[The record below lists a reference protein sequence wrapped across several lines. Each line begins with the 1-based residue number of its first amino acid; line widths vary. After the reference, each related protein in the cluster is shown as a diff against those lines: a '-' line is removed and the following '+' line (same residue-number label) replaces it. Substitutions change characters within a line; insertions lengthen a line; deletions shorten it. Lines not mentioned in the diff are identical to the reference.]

1 VERSEE
7 ADAPIRRR
15 CGAPSGA
22 ASSRVIGPTEEP
34 GAPPALAS
42 RETRVLD
49 DRARAFFERPAKERA
64 QETFAF
70 EDGPLADAEVRAALR
85 EAYAGKCAYCET
97 PLGVD
102 AMLVD
107 RFRPASGALALD
119 GTLSADHYWWLAYTW
134 ENLYPSCAECQ
145 SFKGGRFPVRAPRAA
160 PGTIGDAL
168 RAERPLLLEPRY
180 DDPEQHL
187 VFAEDGSVASSTEE
201 GRATIE
207 ILGLNR
213 AQLLGLRQEALA
225 EVRREWQSVSEAT
238 AKGGLDPVAFD
249 SLFDRRLP
257 FSALRRQFLN
267 TWAHGRQRELD
278 EVLQA
283 TPDGPSSVAEVAGE
297 LPVVSAAERKRVKG
311 AFVQAQVAQDS
322 YSLAEDQNASVDYF
336 RRTRRIE
343 RIEVRNFKVIRK
355 LDLTPASLASTTAT
369 APWLMLL
376 GENGCGKSSLL
387 QAVAL
392 TLMGAAE
399 RDALGLDAS
408 TYVSNGTRSGDV
420 RVHLAGSPEPIELR
434 FARNRTA
441 FSGGEEPKL
450 ILLAYGATRLLPRAG
465 EQAPPP
471 TSSWARVRNLF
482 DPFSPI
488 GNSTDWLLSLDDATF
503 EEIARALKGLLDLE
517 ADDRLVRNRRAKRV
531 DVEAFGLRV
540 PLEHLSDGYQ
550 SVVALA
556 TDLMISLL
564 RQWPSVEAAEGTVLI
579 DELGAHLHPRW
590 RMRIVTSLRN
600 VFPRVQFLS
609 STHDPLCLRGL
620 GDGEVVVVRRD
631 QTGGIEAVTDLP
643 SVAGLRVDQ
652 LLTSEHFGLNS
663 TIDPELDALFAEY
676 YLLKAKPHL
685 TVAERR
691 RRNELEERLDGL
703 EVMGSTR
710 RERIVLEAADDFL
723 AKSGSLADPKE
734 RLALKRS
741 TKRRIA
747 EIWEQASAGK
757 PVR

>member
-1 VERSEE
+1 M
-7 ADAPIRRR
+7 
-15 CGAPSGA
+15 
-22 ASSRVIGPTEEP
+22 IGPTEEP
-34 GAPPALAS
+34 GAPPALAT
-42 RETRVLD
+42 RETRALHE
-49 DRARAFFERPAKERA
+49 RARKFFARPGKARA
-64 QETFAF
+64 QESFVF
-70 EDGPLADAEVRAALR
+70 EDGPLADAGVRAALR

-97 PLGVD
+97 PLGEE

-119 GTLSADHYWWLAYTW
+119 GTLSPDHYWWLAYTW
-134 ENLYPSCAECQ
+134 ENLYPSCPECQ
-145 SFKGGRFPVRAPRAA
+145 SFKGARFPVREPRAE
-160 PGTIGDAL
+160 PETTGEAL

-180 DDPEQHL
+180 DDPEHHL
-187 VFAEDGSVASSTEE
+187 VFAEDGSVASSTDE

-225 EVRREWQSVSEAT
+225 EARREWESVSEAT

-267 TWAHGRQRELD
+267 TWAHARQRELD
-278 EVLQA
+278 QVLQA
-283 TPDGPSSVAEVAGE
+283 TTQGPSSVAEVAGD
-297 LPVVSAAERKRVKG
+297 LPVVTAAERKRVKG
-311 AFVQAQVAQDS
+311 AYVQAQVAQDS
-322 YSLAEDQNASVDYF
+322 YSLAGDQNASEDYF

-343 RIEVRNFKVIRK
+343 RIEVRNFKVIRE
-355 LDLTPASLASTTAT
+355 LDLSPASLASTTAT

-408 TYVSNGTRSGDV
+408 TYVSNGTRSGWV
-420 RVHLAGSPEPIELR
+420 RVHLAGSPEPLELR
-434 FARNRTA
+434 FSRNRSA
-441 FSGGEEPKL
+441 FTGGEEPKV

-465 EQAPPP
+465 EQVPPP

-503 EEIARALKGLLDLE
+503 EEVARALKGLLDLE
-517 ADDRLVRNRRAKRV
+517 TGDRLVRNRRGRRV

-590 RMRIVTSLRN
+590 RMRIVPSLRQ

-631 QTGGIEAVTDLP
+631 QAGGVEAVTDLP

-685 TVAERR
+685 TSAERR
-691 RRNELEERLDGL
+691 RRKELEARLDGL
-703 EVMGSTR
+703 DVMGSTR

-723 AKSGSLADPKE
+723 AKAGTLADPDE
-734 RLALKRS
+734 RLALQRS

-747 EIWEQASAGK
+747 KIWEQASAGK
-757 PVR
+757 PVG

>member
-1 VERSEE
+1 M
-7 ADAPIRRR
+7 
-15 CGAPSGA
+15 
-22 ASSRVIGPTEEP
+22 IGPSEEP
-34 GAPPALAS
+34 GAPPALS
-42 RETRVLD
+42 GRETRALH
-49 DRARAFFERPAKERA
+49 DRARAFFERPAKERT

-70 EDGPLADAEVRAALR
+70 DDGPLANDGFRAALR
-85 EAYAGKCAYCET
+85 NTYAGKCAYCET
-97 PLGVD
+97 PLAEE

-119 GTLSADHYWWLAYTW
+119 GTLSPDHYWWLAYAW

-145 SFKGGRFPVRAPRAA
+145 SFKGARFPVREPRAE
-160 PGTIGDAL
+160 PGTTGEAL
-168 RAERPLLLEPRY
+168 RGERPLLLEPRD

-201 GRATIE
+201 GRATVE

-213 AQLLGLRQEALA
+213 GQLLGLRREALA
-225 EVRREWQSVSEAT
+225 EVKREWQSVAEVT
-238 AKGGLDPVAFD
+238 AKGDLDPVAFD

-267 TWAHGRQRELD
+267 TWAHGRQHEID
-278 EVLQA
+278 QVLQA
-283 TPDGPSSVAEVAGE
+283 TPDGPSSVAEVAGD
-297 LPVVSAAERKRVKG
+297 LPVVTAAERKRVKG
-311 AFVQAQVAQDS
+311 AFVQVQVAQDS
-322 YSLAEDQNASVDYF
+322 YSLAGDQNASVDYF

-343 RIEVRNFKVIRK
+343 RIEVRNFKVIRD
-355 LDLTPASLASTTAT
+355 LDLTPASLASTTAA

-387 QAVAL
+387 QAVTL

-408 TYVSNGTRSGDV
+408 TYVRNGTRSGYV

-434 FARNRTA
+434 FSRGRTTFA
-441 FSGGEEPKL
+441 GGEDPKV

-503 EEIARALKGLLDLE
+503 EEVARALKGLLELE
-517 ADDRLVRNRRAKRV
+517 PDDRLLRNRRARRI

-564 RQWPSVEAAEGTVLI
+564 RQWPTVEAAEGTVLI

-590 RMRIVTSLRN
+590 RMRIVPSLRH

-620 GDGEVVVVRRD
+620 GDGEVVVVRHD
-631 QTGGIEAVTDLP
+631 QEGGIEALTDLP

-685 TVAERR
+685 TAAERR
-691 RRNELEERLDGL
+691 RRKELQARLDGL

-723 AKSGSLADPKE
+723 AKAGTLADPTE

-747 EIWEQASAGK
+747 TIWEQASAGK
-757 PVR
+757 PVG

>member
-1 VERSEE
+1 
-7 ADAPIRRR
+7 
-15 CGAPSGA
+15 
-22 ASSRVIGPTEEP
+22 VIGPTEEP
-34 GAPPALAS
+34 GAPPALAA
-42 RETRVLD
+42 RETRALH
-49 DRARAFFERPAKERA
+49 DRARAFFERPARDRA
-64 QETFAF
+64 QETFVF
-70 EDGPLADAEVRAALR
+70 DDGPLADAGVRAALR

-97 PLGVD
+97 PLAEE

-119 GTLSADHYWWLAYTW
+119 GALSPDHYWWLAYTW
-134 ENLYPSCAECQ
+134 ENLYPSCAECV
-145 SFKGGRFPVRAPRAA
+145 SFKGARFPVREPRAE
-160 PGTIGDAL
+160 PGTTGEAL

-187 VFAEDGSVASSTEE
+187 VFAEDGSVASSTDE

-213 AQLLGLRQEALA
+213 AQLLGLRQEAIA
-225 EVRREWQSVSEAT
+225 EVRREWSSVSEAT

-267 TWAHGRQRELD
+267 TWAHGRRRELD
-278 EVLQA
+278 QVLQA
-283 TPDGPSSVAEVAGE
+283 TPEGPSSVAEVAGD
-297 LPVVSAAERKRVKG
+297 LPVVTAAERKRVKG
-311 AFVQAQVAQDS
+311 AFVEAQVAQDS
-322 YSLAEDQNASVDYF
+322 YSLAGDENASEDYF

-343 RIEVRNFKVIRK
+343 RIEVRNFKVIGE
-355 LDLTPASLASTTAT
+355 LDLTPPSLASTTAT

-392 TLMGAAE
+392 TLMGTAE

-408 TYVSNGTRSGDV
+408 TYVRNGTRSGYV

-434 FARNRTA
+434 FSRNRKT
-441 FSGGEEPKL
+441 FTGGEEPKV

-465 EQAPPP
+465 EEAPPP

-488 GNSTDWLLSLDDATF
+488 GNSTDWLLSLDDPTF

-517 ADDRLVRNRRAKRV
+517 AGDRLVRNRRAHRV

-590 RMRIVTSLRN
+590 RMRIVPSLRQ

-631 QTGGIEAVTDLP
+631 QAGGIEAVTDLP

-691 RRNELEERLDGL
+691 RRKELEARLDGL
-703 EVMGSTR
+703 DVMGSTR

-723 AKSGSLADPKE
+723 AKSGTLADPNE

-747 EIWEQASAGK
+747 KIWEQASAGK

>member
-1 VERSEE
+1 MIAAHADTRAPRALESAPARE
-7 ADAPIRRR
+7 AH
-15 CGAPSGA
+15 
-22 ASSRVIGPTEEP
+22 E
-34 GAPPALAS
+34 
-42 RETRVLD
+42 
-49 DRARAFFERPAKERA
+49 RARQFFERPAKERA

-70 EDGPLADAEVRAALR
+70 DETVLAEPEVRSALF
-85 EAYAGKCAYCET
+85 ATCSGKCTYCET
-97 PLGVD
+97 PLTEQ

-119 GTLSADHYWWLAYTW
+119 GSISPDHYWWLAYAW

-145 SFKGGRFPVRAPRAA
+145 SFKGARFPVRAPRAE
-160 PGTIGDAL
+160 PGTTGEAL
-168 RAERPLLLEPRY
+168 REESPLLLDPRR

-187 VFAEDGSVASSTEE
+187 VYAEDGSVASTTDE

-213 AQLLGLRQEALA
+213 AQLLASRAEALA
-225 EVRREWQSVSEAT
+225 QVRAEWESMGERMS
-238 AKGGLDPVAFD
+238 AKGGLDPNAFD
-249 SLFDRRLP
+249 GLFDRALP

-267 TWAHGRQRELD
+267 AWARRRRHEID
-278 EVLQA
+278 TALQA
-283 TPDGPSSVAEVAGE
+283 TPEGPSSVAEVAGD
-297 LPVVSAAERKRVKG
+297 LPVLSGAERKRVKG
-311 AFVQAQVAQDS
+311 AFDRAQVAQDA
-322 YSLAEDQNASVDYF
+322 YSLAENVNATEDYF

-343 RIEVRNFKVIRK
+343 RIVVRNFKVIGD
-355 LDLTPASLASTTAT
+355 LDLRPPTLASTIAT

-392 TLMGAAE
+392 TLMGAGE
-399 RDALGLDAS
+399 RDALGLDAT
-408 TYVSNGTRSGDV
+408 TYVRNGTRSGFV
-420 RVHLAGSPEPIELR
+420 RVYLAGSPEPIELR
-434 FARNRTA
+434 FSRRSTA
-441 FSGGEEPKL
+441 FEGGDEPKV
-450 ILLAYGATRLLPRAG
+450 ILLAYGATRLLPRRG
-465 EQAPPP
+465 EQAPP
-471 TSSWARVRNLF
+471 TSSLARVRNLF

-488 GNSTDWLLSLDDATF
+488 GNSTDWLLSLDDRTF
-503 EEIARALKGLLDLE
+503 EAIARALKGLLDLE
-517 ADDRLVRNRRAKRV
+517 SDDRLVRNRRAGRV

-564 RQWPSVEAAEGTVLI
+564 QQWPTVESAEGTVLI

-590 RMRIVTSLRN
+590 RMRIVPSLRE
-600 VFPRVQFLS
+600 VFPRVQFLT

-620 GDGEVVVVRRD
+620 GDGEVVVVKRD
-631 QTGGIEAVTDLP
+631 PDGNVVAVTDLP

-676 YLLKAKPHL
+676 YLLKAKPHR
-685 TVAERR
+685 TAAEARR
-691 RRNELEERLDGL
+691 LEELSSRLDELDVLG
-703 EVMGSTR
+703 GTR
-710 RERIVLEAADDFL
+710 RERIVLEAADDYL
-723 AKSGSLADPKE
+723 AKAGALADPNA
-734 RLALKRS
+734 RLELRQA

-747 EIWEQASAGK
+747 AIWEKASEGK
-757 PVR
+757 AVR